1 MPLVVWLNRTGAQ
14 RGGMKIG
21 SMTVM
26 KLRIR
31 GKILWPALLSGVLAL
46 VLSSGFASAQQSTRD
61 LPPPPPVPKMKPTPT
76 PKPPENEV
84 LDVVRVTSNLVM
96 VPVSVTDYQGQ
107 AIQGLKLEDFRLE
120 EEGRVQQI
128 TELGDPEQVPLDI
141 ALLFDISSSVSQKGF
156 FQFQQNAAAA
166 FLKLVMKPADR
177 AAVFGI
183 AGTPV
188 LIQPLSSTDVAA
200 AKIVGIPPATSPV
213 PTAFYDTVVAAAN
226 YLNENSPGKN
236 RRVIIVISDGDDNFS
251 ERTKELSVLAY
262 KQSSG
267 QVPTAPASPGKTSRT
282 QTDAQST
289 ESALQRA
296 HRIAVQYVQQVVQ
309 KADATFYSVNPGGPS
324 VHMNVMAS
332 RAQTGMQTVADAT
345 GGSAFLPDSDKD
357 LEKVFRQVAAEL
369 RGQYLL
375 GYYGDSEAPPGQFRH
390 IKVVTPTRPEL
401 KIRARQGYYA
411 KKPPTK

>member
-1 MPLVVWLNRTGAQ
+1 
-14 RGGMKIG
+14 MKIG

-61 LPPPPPVPKMKPTPT
+61 LPPPPPIPKMKPTPT

-166 FLKLVMKPADR
+166 FLKLVMKAADR

-188 LIQPLSSTDVAA
+188 LIQPLSSTEVAA
-200 AKIVGIPPATSPV
+200 AKIVAIPPATSPV

-262 KQSSG
+262 QQSTS
-267 QVPTAPASPGKTSRT
+267 QVVTGTVSQGATR

-289 ESALQRA
+289 ENALQRA

-309 KADATFYSVNPGGPS
+309 KADVTFYSVNPGGPS

-332 RAQTGMQTVADAT
+332 RAQRGMQTVADAT

-390 IKVVTPTRPEL
+390 IKVLTPTRPEL